1 MGQEGVKSEVRQLLM
16 RLSEC
21 TSDKYTWDKE
31 TPPFHSSYD
40 NWHFFGFR
48 TPSSKDTASAAS
60 ATSGSQKS
68 DPSPNPDTRPPPELR
83 RSSDSTSSIH
93 TSTTRESQTVQVV
106 ARLSSHVLRIER
118 EFQLCKRIVSRS
130 DPQCEHF
137 VRPIELVRLP
147 ARYGGDA
154 LVAAIFEAP
163 GENYLR
169 ELVEFGPN
177 FYRGASDE
185 LNGGLTSYGMRK
197 ANQTPL
203 VPFLA
208 FAIGAARCLEIIHH
222 ELGIVHGELRG
233 DAFHFN
239 QQTGSVRMLNFG
251 SGARSFENGLTSAGW
266 AVLSRE
272 VGVEHKLQFIAPE
285 QTGRLPAE
293 PDSRTDIYSLGV
305 LFWTMLTGEPAFE
318 GRTPLEI
325 MQSVLSRR
333 IPPASSK
340 RMDIPEILS
349 LVLQKMTQKNID
361 DRYNSTSALRY
372 DLQQIQK
379 FLMDGDA
386 EGLKSFRIGTK
397 DVSCFFNLPSHQ
409 IGRARERQTII
420 DAIDRVSQ
428 VQSTSLPQHL
438 HTLSSSSSI
447 SEPRHDNNQ
456 MDEVLSDT
464 TSSKGSQS
472 RLNSGLSAAPL
483 LKSNKTPQDLQE
495 SVLESESS
503 GDGTAI
509 RPPPAPHFSVDS
521 RISHPSFDSGTQ
533 RSTPANTSS
542 DGQASLLRNVKKL
555 KRKAR
560 TEFISISGA
569 AGFGKSCLIQ
579 SIQPAARSHG
589 YFAWAKFDQAKKFA
603 DEESVELIRSIASGK
618 IPMVFIVTYRQEET
632 LPKKVRSLVSS
643 ATHIQLA
650 PFSEEETAEYVSAT
664 LHREKEYTLPLVA
677 VIQEK
682 TNGNPFFV
690 REILDVCHRKKC
702 LFYNWKDSLWEYNLD
717 RVFTELESQSYG
729 SQLNNDFIAKK
740 LLELPAATRS
750 LLAWASLMGN
760 SFSFSLV
767 KRLMSGN
774 NAASDSFNLPRL
786 RSQAVVDALQG
797 ALSSYVLMT
806 GEDED
811 HFRFSH
817 DRYLQAALTL
827 TEHYKKDEMHFVIAK
842 TMVDYD
848 SQSSKIL
855 NSSSLYLRSRHI
867 CLAVNL
873 IKSRVSNRVQYRDIL
888 YRAAENACES
898 GARPTGLIYYTNCL
912 KLLQKNP
919 WDDTLP
925 DVYYEETLRL
935 FTRTAECHW
944 HEGHFE
950 PALGLIQNTF
960 TNARDAVDRA
970 PSFILKARVY
980 AVKGDNSA
988 AFQAL
993 KHCLAELEF
1002 DIPDTTWESSD
1013 SEYHRICALLKD
1025 ADTDTLLSRP
1035 PSTDR
1040 VLLTTGSILAELISA
1055 IFWSSSL
1062 LFYQLTLLMVEMH
1075 LTRGTVPQMGLGY
1088 INLASIMVARFD
1100 MTDLGIQTAAIGK
1113 NLLDQ
1118 FVDSH
1123 TVGRGETLH
1132 ALFIG
1137 HLETHLNDQF
1147 PMLEHALDATIT
1159 AGDRILSLLN
1169 LGIVS
1174 AFKLWSC
1181 MDLAEAETFANEAP
1195 SEYPYWD
1202 QDLRGGVMLVS
1213 VRQSARALQGKTNWR
1228 TGDVLSDAEHDS
1240 VQYLEFM
1247 DTNSS
1252 NPQRPRTFYL
1262 SCLLPVLFVYG
1273 FIAEAI
1279 DVGEKLLPMCEGL
1292 WSMRT
1297 SYSNLFYLSLSYLEI
1312 LRREPTRPDKDELLQ
1327 RVGSYV
1333 GKIRSCTSVNDVN
1346 YRHWL
1351 CALDAELAN
1360 FMGEGHKATSMYE
1373 AALDHAESNGFTLD
1387 EALIYELYA
1396 GYSISFGARRPARRL
1411 AADSIAAYRR
1421 VGAYGKA
1428 QQITEKYGWLLE
1440 GDAYLR
1446 TMDVGCQTDIIDTGN
1461 SLFKLEQNQDQT
1473 VEKLGA
1479 ESSVDRTNAWLA
1491 PGMPGQT
1498 ESTEQHGD
1506 LGSGFAAVGLDMID
1520 LASILESS
1528 QVLSSEL
1535 QVDRLL
1541 AKMTEIII
1549 ESTSAE
1555 LGLIAVKDDSIGW
1568 GIAAV
1573 GNPDGVTAYSGGQSL
1588 DTVDD
1593 QVGNKQVINYV
1604 LRFKETVF
1612 VQNLLHDERFS
1623 NVPESHRR
1631 RNPEGKAVMCL
1642 PIIHGSE
1649 ALLGCIY
1656 LEGPP
1661 NTFTDRNI
1669 TVLRLLVNQIAISLA
1684 NALLFK
1690 DLGRASANNAAML
1703 EIQKEALANAREAE
1717 SIAIRNMKLK
1727 EEASKAKS
1735 LFLANVSHELRT
1747 PLNGV
1752 IGMSELLKGT
1762 SLDSE
1767 QIGFADSIR
1776 VCADTLLSIINDLL
1790 DFTKLEAGKMKMYS
1804 VPLNLT
1810 GTIKEVVRALS
1821 YTNLEKGLRTVE
1833 QLEIDPN
1840 LYVLG
1845 DPVRMHQILMNLLS
1859 NSYKFTARGQVTVMA
1874 KVDREDRATIDITC
1888 AVADTG
1894 IGIPEEERVKLF
1906 QPFSQVES
1914 GASRSYGGTGLGLS
1928 ICKAI
1933 IENVMGGKIWLEST
1947 PGVGTTVSFSLRFR
1961 KAAKADAAPP
1971 VDHALSSEL
1980 SPVSTPSEASIIDLS
1995 KIPRDKLRVA
2005 VAEDNPINQKIAVSF
2020 VQKLGFKCEAF
2031 GDGQQAV
2038 DALERASAEGN
2049 PYHLVL
2055 MDVQMPVLDGYDAT
2069 REIRRHK
2076 DPTVRSVLI
2085 IAMTASAIRGDREKC
2100 LEAGMNNYLAKPVRA
2115 LTLKTLLESYLAQPP
2130 KPMPHLQQEAN
2141 KLAKEIIEQ
2150 VESDQYSTPSLKSH
2164 HLDHALPPNL
2174 LQAHP
2179 LRRPQ
2184 TPDSTPTRDTF
2195 ILIHGLGS
2203 SQNYYGAVVSALTAH
2218 GFRCIALD
2226 TTGAGRSPYTQVEQ
2240 SIDSLAGDVVGMME
2254 KLGVERGSLWGIVWV
2269 GSHTH
2274 RPRLPL
2280 PAVAD
2285 VFSKRI
2291 ALVEKEGMEA
2301 MANTI
2306 PYAAVGKAASPL
2318 VKAFIREL
2326 LLAQDA
2332 AGYISNCRVIAG
2344 ARPPAFGDVKVPVL
2358 VLAGEEDKSAPLD
2371 GCKKMLEELGS
2382 EVRRLEV
2389 LEGSMI
2395 KVDRSEM

>member
-1 MGQEGVKSEVRQLLM
+1 MGPEIRQLLM

-21 TSDKYTWDKE
+21 TLDKYTWDKE

-48 TPSSKDTASAAS
+48 TPSSKDTASTAS

-68 DPSPNPDTRPPPELR
+68 APSPNPDTRPLPELR
-83 RSSDSTSSIH
+83 RASDSTSSIH
-93 TSTTRESQTVQVV
+93 TSTTGESQTVQVV

-137 VRPIELVRLP
+137 VRPVELVRLP

-177 FYRGASDE
+177 FYRGASNE
-185 LNGGLTSYGMRK
+185 LSGSPISYGMRK
-197 ANQTPL
+197 PDQTPL

-386 EGLKSFRIGTK
+386 EGLKSFCIGTK

-438 HTLSSSSSI
+438 HTLSSSSSV
-447 SEPRHDNNQ
+447 SDPRYDNNQ

-472 RLNSGLSAAPL
+472 RLNSGLSAAPPP
-483 LKSNKTPQDLQE
+483 KPNKTPQDSQE
-495 SVLESESS
+495 SVLKSESS
-503 GDGTAI
+503 GDGTAV

-521 RISHPSFDSGTQ
+521 RVSHPSFDSSTQ

-542 DGQASLLRNVKKL
+542 DGQAPLLRNVKKL

-589 YFAWAKFDQAKKFA
+589 YFAWAKFDQAKRVPFDPLLRVISSLFRQIFSESDVSTQFHNNIRVYVGPVWGMLHSYLDLPEWLLSNSGVSPNNQPQRSARAGASSSQAMHCGNATNTAAEWLRSGGSTKTSRLVNIYLDVLRLLAVQKFICFCIDDMQFA
-603 DEESVELIRSIASGK
+603 DEESVELIQSIASGK
-618 IPMVFIVTYRQEET
+618 IPMVFIVTYRQEEA

-664 LHREKEYTLPLVA
+664 LHREKEYALPLVA

-774 NAASDSFNLPRL
+774 NAVSDSFNLPRL
-786 RSQAVVDALQG
+786 RSQAIVDALQG

-827 TEHYKKDEMHFVIAK
+827 TEHYDRDEMHFVIAK
-842 TMVDYD
+842 MMVDYD
-848 SQSSKIL
+848 SKSSKLL

-898 GARPTGLIYYTNCL
+898 GARPTGLKYYTNCL

-935 FTRTAECHW
+935 YTRTAECHW

-960 TNARDAVDRA
+960 TNAKDAVDRA

-993 KHCLAELEF
+993 KHCLEELDF

-1040 VLLTTGSILAELISA
+1040 VLLTTSSILAELISA
-1055 IFWSSSL
+1055 TFWTSSL

-1100 MTDLGIQTAAIGK
+1100 QTDLGTRTATIGK
-1113 NLLDQ
+1113 SLLDQ

-1147 PMLEHALDATIT
+1147 PTLEHALDATIT

-1181 MDLAEAETFANEAP
+1181 MDLAEVETFANEAP
-1195 SEYPYWD
+1195 SEYPCWD

-1213 VRQSARALQGKTNWR
+1213 VRQSARALQGKLSR
-1228 TGDVLSDAEHDS
+1228 HSERALKTGDVLSDAEHDS
-1240 VQYLEFM
+1240 ARYLEFM
-1247 DTNSS
+1247 DTNSP
-1252 NPQRPRTFYL
+1252 NPQRPQTFYL

-1279 DVGEKLLPMCEGL
+1279 DVGEKLLPMSEGL

-1312 LRREPTRPDKDELLQ
+1312 LRREPTRPNKDELLQ
-1327 RVGSYV
+1327 QVGSYID
-1333 GKIRSCTSVNDVN
+1333 KIRSCASVNDVN

-1351 CALDAELAN
+1351 CTLDAELAN
-1360 FMGEGHKATSMYE
+1360 CRGEGVKATSMYE

-1396 GYSISFGARRPARRL
+1396 GYSITFGARRPARRL

-1428 QQITEKYGWLLE
+1428 QQITEKYEWLLK
-1440 GDAYLR
+1440 GDAYMR
-1446 TMDVGCQTDIIDTGN
+1446 TIDAGCQTDIIDTGN

-1491 PGMPGQT
+1491 PGMPGRT
-1498 ESTEQHGD
+1498 EGTAQHGD

-1661 NTFTDRNI
+1661 NTFTERNI

-1703 EIQKEALANAREAE
+1703 EMQKEALANARKAE
-1717 SIAIRNMKLK
+1717 SIAVRNMKLK

-1888 AVADTG
+1888 AVSDTG
-1894 IGIPEEERVKLF
+1894 IGIPEEARVKLF
-1906 QPFSQVES
+1906 QPFSQVEN

-1947 PGVGTTVSFSLRFR
+1947 PGVGTTVSFSLRFK
-1961 KAAKADAAPP
+1961 KATKSDAAPP
-1971 VDHALSSEL
+1971 MDHPLSSEL
-1980 SPVSTPSEASIIDLS
+1980 SPVNTPSETSIIDLS
-1995 KIPRDKLRVA
+1995 KVPRDKLRVA

-2069 REIRRHK
+2069 RGIRRHK

-2100 LEAGMNNYLAKPVRA
+2100 LEAGMNNYLAKPVR
-2115 LTLKTLLESYLAQPP
+2115 
-2130 KPMPHLQQEAN
+2130 
-2141 KLAKEIIEQ
+2141 
-2150 VESDQYSTPSLKSH
+2150 
-2164 HLDHALPPNL
+2164 
-2174 LQAHP
+2174 
-2179 LRRPQ
+2179 
-2184 TPDSTPTRDTF
+2184 
-2195 ILIHGLGS
+2195 
-2203 SQNYYGAVVSALTAH
+2203 
-2218 GFRCIALD
+2218 
-2226 TTGAGRSPYTQVEQ
+2226 
-2240 SIDSLAGDVVGMME
+2240 
-2254 KLGVERGSLWGIVWV
+2254 
-2269 GSHTH
+2269 
-2274 RPRLPL
+2274 
-2280 PAVAD
+2280 
-2285 VFSKRI
+2285 
-2291 ALVEKEGMEA
+2291 
-2301 MANTI
+2301 
-2306 PYAAVGKAASPL
+2306 
-2318 VKAFIREL
+2318 
-2326 LLAQDA
+2326 
-2332 AGYISNCRVIAG
+2332 
-2344 ARPPAFGDVKVPVL
+2344 
-2358 VLAGEEDKSAPLD
+2358 
-2371 GCKKMLEELGS
+2371 
-2382 EVRRLEV
+2382 
-2389 LEGSMI
+2389 
-2395 KVDRSEM
+2395 